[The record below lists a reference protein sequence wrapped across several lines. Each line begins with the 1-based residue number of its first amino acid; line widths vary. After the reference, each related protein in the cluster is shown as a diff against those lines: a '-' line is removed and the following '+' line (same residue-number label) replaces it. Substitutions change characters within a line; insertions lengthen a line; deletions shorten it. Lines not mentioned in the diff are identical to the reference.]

1 MRLAWRGRGLLLA
14 VALAACSGGGGPDP
28 GAADRVRQ
36 EWARVSDGPV
46 SVTVTPDGR
55 TRTAL
60 LRVPYDASQPFDV
73 ASRAF
78 LREHASR
85 LGVADPD
92 RDLSL
97 AGIVPFGDLGD
108 LAVFR
113 LQHQGVP
120 VLGAGVRLVG
130 VGGAIR
136 FVLVRVPPPF
146 ALSTAPRLD
155 AAAAAARAAELHG
168 MSMSPATEPRLVVLD
183 TALLA
188 RGPGTGAGGA
198 PALAWQM
205 DVVTG
210 GEDELVRDFVS
221 AETGALLLGH
231 PLVHGARDRRVFDG
245 RSSAK
250 LNEIVAAGARQWLDE
265 AGPIAGVTIDPADA
279 EAYAD
284 AQDAY
289 DYAGRLYNFWINTL
303 RHDSFDGAGS
313 PIRVFVNHHDLR
325 MEAERLERGNARWYP
340 RWAHDPDGQSSG
352 AFFFDL
358 GMVAKD
364 VFAHEY
370 THAVLDF
377 ATRSAPVYANESGA
391 VEEAIADT
399 FAALLEESDQPWT
412 LGETTVVGTARSFA
426 DPHESTPW
434 QPACYQERFV
444 ASSQGSCNPD
454 PCMAEHTYCVESQCL
469 YDAGGV
475 HINSGIGARALYLMT
490 QGSAGVPFDAPCEL
504 HDAPPILD
512 RPKVA
517 AFYALAVGLVDE
529 HVSFF
534 DLRAYVLAACRLLA
548 EEHVT
553 PLSAASEVTPADCAA
568 VINAFASVG
577 IGDPDTDLDGWDDRE
592 DNCPMVANDQADADG
607 DDRGDACDDD
617 APECGECADPATL
630 TMPECPPTVEVDSV
644 DGDPSI
650 TTFVFDRYTQTFGSW
665 SECTEGCNYA
675 RVCFYTAAGTETFF
689 AFRYHFVHR
698 DHGSGRPV
706 FECSRSGWD
715 PSYGGMEHYYSPTH
729 FANVRL
735 RDSGSGYIGVGPG
748 RVEFQPARLE
758 AFMASLMAEV
768 EPLSAP
774 CP

>member
-1 MRLAWRGRGLLLA
+1 
-14 VALAACSGGGGPDP
+14 
-28 GAADRVRQ
+28 
-36 EWARVSDGPV
+36 
-46 SVTVTPDGR
+46 
-55 TRTAL
+55 
-60 LRVPYDASQPFDV
+60 
-73 ASRAF
+73 
-78 LREHASR
+78 
-85 LGVADPD
+85 
-92 RDLSL
+92 
-97 AGIVPFGDLGD
+97 
-108 LAVFR
+108 
-113 LQHQGVP
+113 
-120 VLGAGVRLVG
+120 
-130 VGGAIR
+130 
-136 FVLVRVPPPF
+136 
-146 ALSTAPRLD
+146 
-155 AAAAAARAAELHG
+155 

-221 AETGALLLGH
+221 AETGALLLGY

-245 RSSAK
+245 RSSIE
-250 LNEIVAAGARQWLDE
+250 LHEIVAAGARQWLDE

-279 EAYAD
+279 GGLRRR
-284 AQDAY
+284 
-289 DYAGRLYNFWINTL
+289 AGRVRL
-303 RHDSFDGAGS
+303 RGA
-313 PIRVFVNHHDLR
+313 PLQLLDQHAPPRLLR
-325 MEAERLERGNARWYP
+325 RSRLPHPGLRQPSRP
-340 RWAHDPDGQSSG
+340 PDGSRAARPRQRAGTRAGRTIRTGEYSG

-364 VFAHEY
+364 IFAHEY

-377 ATRSAPVYANESGA
+377 ATRSAPVYASESGA

-412 LGETTVVGTARSFA
+412 LGETTVAGATRSFA

-434 QPACYQERFV
+434 QPACYQERSV
-444 ASSQGSCNPD
+444 PTPQGSCNPD
-454 PCMAEHTYCVESQCL
+454 PCRARGTYCVESQCL

-553 PLSAASEVTPADCAA
+553 PLSAASEVTTADCAA

-592 DNCPMVANDQADADG
+592 DNCPMVANDQADAD
-607 DDRGDACDDD
+607 DDDHGDACDDD
-617 APECGECADPATL
+617 APECGECAGPRDP
-630 TMPECPPTVEVDSV
+630 DH
-644 DGDPSI
+644 
-650 TTFVFDRYTQTFGSW
+650 
-665 SECTEGCNYA
+665 A
-675 RVCFYTAAGTETFF
+675 RVPAD
-689 AFRYHFVHR
+689 RR
-698 DHGSGRPV
+698 GRL
-706 FECSRSGWD
+706 
-715 PSYGGMEHYYSPTH
+715 GGRRPHH
-729 FANVRL
+729 HDVRL
-735 RDSGSGYIGVGPG
+735 RTLHADVRELVGVHERVQLPAALLLHGGRRRDVLRVRLQLRAPRPRLRTAGVRVHALGLGPVVRRDG
-748 RVEFQPARLE
+748 DLQQPHARRERALAPRRQRVHRRRPRAGGIPARTPRGVHGL
-758 AFMASLMAEV
+758 ADGRGRAALGSV
-768 EPLSAP
+768 PLSGALRTARRRR
-774 CP
+774 